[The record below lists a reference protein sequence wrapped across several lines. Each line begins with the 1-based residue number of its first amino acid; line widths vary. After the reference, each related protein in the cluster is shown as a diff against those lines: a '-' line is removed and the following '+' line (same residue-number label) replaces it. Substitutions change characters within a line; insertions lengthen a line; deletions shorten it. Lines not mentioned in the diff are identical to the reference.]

1 MGQTAPERA
10 PGPYDTRRAD
20 RRDEG
25 AADEGAADGVADDLI
40 RQAPHR
46 PASGARLTPVPP
58 GRGREVGGHGGA

>member
-20 RRDEG
+20 RR
-25 AADEGAADGVADDLI
+25 DEGAADGVADDLI

-58 GRGREVGGHGGA
+58 GRGRREVGGRGGT